1 MEDTKTTQ
9 QPRQEASPSYV
20 SAPGAAAYGEAQAPY
35 PERRPA
41 PRKKK
46 KSKRIRLLQRRLIVF
61 AVAAG
66 IFLICFSLG
75 AVWRGGRGVKLT
87 KETITAQLAAV
98 TELSQTSYHF
108 TNVER
113 FENIEDFYGW
123 DASGSSK
130 FTLSYD
136 GTVTA
141 AVDASKATV
150 EIKGKAITVTLPE
163 AAITG
168 REIAEDSISVLNDG
182 KFETIQL
189 TDFAGFKEN
198 QQTVVE
204 AKATADGVLF
214 DASDKAKAAAK
225 QLLEIMA
232 GESGKYD
239 IAVK

>member
-1 MEDTKTTQ
+1 M
-9 QPRQEASPSYV
+9 
-20 SAPGAAAYGEAQAPY
+20 
-35 PERRPA
+35 
-41 PRKKK
+41 
-46 KSKRIRLLQRRLIVF
+46 
-61 AVAAG
+61 
-66 IFLICFSLG
+66 
-75 AVWRGGRGVKLT
+75 
-87 KETITAQLAAV
+87 
-98 TELSQTSYHF
+98 
-108 TNVER
+108 
-113 FENIEDFYGW
+113 
-123 DASGSSK
+123 
-130 FTLSYD
+130 
-136 GTVTA
+136 
-141 AVDASKATV
+141 DASKATV

-198 QQTVVE
+198 QQSVVE